1 MRRYWLVEETV
12 FEVSDKEV
20 VAKDKTGPNAAT
32 IRDDMNERDRIAI
45 KRSDTRGV
53 TIQHVGMLKGA
64 VVRSGFPGYKVKWVR
79 TNLDREIPSPD
90 LAKKEVMAFEQKQD
104 GEGWKKNG
112 KKLGEALYKAF
123 CM

>member
-20 VAKDKTGPNAAT
+20 VAKDKAGPNTAA

-45 KRSDTRGV
+45 KRSDARGV

-64 VVRSGFPGYKVKWVR
+64 VVRSGCPGYKVKWVR
-79 TNLDREIPSPD
+79 TNLDREVQSPD
-90 LAKKEVMAFEQKQD
+90 LAKKELMAF
-104 GEGWKKNG
+104 
-112 KKLGEALYKAF
+112 
-123 CM
+123 